1 MNAGRFPRRFRKS
14 EIRNPKSEIDH
25 GSASILVYHGAMKVY
40 TRTGDGGETSLFL
53 GGRVRKDDLRVEA
66 YGTVDE
72 LSSLVGLLRYESVPD
87 DVAQHLVDV
96 QRSLFAVGSA
106 LADSEGRTGHESQ
119 SWQVERLESWIDAMD
134 SELPELRAFILPGG
148 SRGAAVAHVARAV
161 CRRAERRVTT
171 LSATEAGAP
180 EGVLRYLN
188 RLSDALFTLARFLNA
203 RSGISEAEW
212 HPGPKQ

>member
-1 MNAGRFPRRFRKS
+1 
-14 EIRNPKSEIDH
+14 
-25 GSASILVYHGAMKVY
+25 MKVY
-40 TRTGDGGETSLFL
+40 TRTGDDGETSLFS

-72 LSSLVGLLRYESVPD
+72 LSSLVGLLRCESLPE

-134 SELPELRAFILPGG
+134 SKLPELRAFILPGG
-148 SRGAAVAHVARAV
+148 CRGAAIAHVARTV

-180 EGVLRYLN
+180 EGVLRYVN

-203 RSGISEAEW
+203 RSGNSEAEW
-212 HPGPKQ
+212 HPGPNQ